1 MAYKDINQI
10 RNTLQSVRNRR
21 ECQWVC
27 EPPATI
33 NSFNNAGSGGGS
45 GKNRSGGDNVVV
57 TGDVDL
63 TTIIAELGI
72 ITSIES
78 TTIETSL
85 LTTFNLDVTRMSG
98 FTTNYDSNVVLL
110 GPADNP
116 ECNIFW
122 DSSNCTL
129 YVNADLVVSGDTTV
143 KETTLLITED
153 PIITLGGITV
163 YNTPP
168 TTDFGFE
175 FFWYDPD
182 GGVTQNKR
190 SFFGFD
196 SNLKK
201 FVAINTGVNND
212 EVFSDPIEYGELLLD
227 ILSVNTISQ
236 SGLIEVPLTI
246 TSVNLDIYSTE
257 NINVNSSTYI
267 QQALDGIIFSSTGS
281 LGIDILSLDGD
292 IDISNTNASIF
303 LTSLNESVNISTTG
317 PTGEDINLNSGGSI
331 KLISNANNISNNID
345 NIDIIANDSSVN
357 IKSTSNIPNAI
368 TIDAIDGG
376 IDITSVGEDIDICAL
391 DDASVHICSTSQN
404 NDAITL
410 NAINGGIDITSK
422 SENIDI
428 TSIESDINLLSNNIN
443 LLANSSTSDAITL
456 NAINGGIDITSK
468 SDNVDIVSIESDIN
482 LLSTNNINL
491 LSNFNTSNAIVLN
504 ATNGGIDISSYSED
518 IDICANNASVNICSN
533 NNESDAIVINS
544 TNGGIQIISNGEHDK
559 DIDITAINNSIN
571 LISNENVNDAIKIQ
585 SLDGG
590 IIMESKSEDIHLSTI
605 DAKVQITSNFI
616 AINDHD
622 NLNLLSLDTVNG
634 IQSDLYKTDY
644 RTWIPYMRFDPGN
657 YGIWLSERSIISGSN
672 SIYYWK
678 KQPNNEIAY
687 LSCDI
692 NECIRSTSN
701 KGFKLTKLLFSYKIE
716 NSDINSIIPTITKK
730 TFDSNNPTSPIII
743 TNIPF
748 SNNNLT
754 TGIYIGDHYRSISI
768 LSPFYINDE
777 SILTIELAIDTN
789 NTSLFKFYGMF
800 LEFHQ
805 NHL

>member
-1 MAYKDINQI
+1 MGYYQDVNQI
-10 RNTLQSVRNRR
+10 KNTIQSVRNRR
-21 ECQWVC
+21 ECQWIC
-27 EPPATI
+27 EPPVSI
-33 NSFNNAGSGGGS
+33 NSYNNTGSGGGNI
-45 GKNRSGGDNVVV
+45 KNRSGADSTTA
-57 TGDVDL
+57 TGDITL
-63 TTIIAELGI
+63 TTIIADLGI
-72 ITSIES
+72 IDRIESTSIE
-78 TTIETSL
+78 TTS
-85 LTTFNLDVTRMSG
+85 LTTFDLQVTRMSG
-98 FTTNYDSNVVLL
+98 FTTNHDSNVVFL
-110 GPADNP
+110 GPSDDP

-129 YVNADLVVSGDTTV
+129 YINADLVVSGDTTV
-143 KETTLLITED
+143 KETTLLVTED

-163 YNTPP
+163 SNIAP

-182 GGVTQNKR
+182 GSITQNKR

-201 FVAINTGVNND
+201 FVAINTGVNNN
-212 EVFSDPIEYGELLLD
+212 EVFNDPIEYGELLLD
-227 ILSVNTISQ
+227 ILSVNTIAQ
-236 SGLIEVPLTI
+236 SGLLNVPLSI
-246 TSVNLDIYSTE
+246 TSINLDIYSKD

-267 QQALDGIIFSSTGS
+267 QQALEGIIFSSTGS

-292 IDISNTNASIF
+292 IDISNTNASIH

-317 PTGEDINLNSGGSI
+317 PNGEDINLKSGGSI
-331 KLISNANNISNNID
+331 KLISNSNNISNNID
-345 NIDIIANDSSVN
+345 NIDIIANDSSVK

-391 DDASVHICSTSQN
+391 DNSSVNICSKSEN

-410 NAINGGIDITSK
+410 NAKNGGIKITSNSEDIDICALDNSSVNICSNSENNDSITLNAKNGGIDITSN

-428 TSIESDINLLSNNIN
+428 CS
-443 LLANSSTSDAITL
+443 
-456 NAINGGIDITSK
+456 
-468 SDNVDIVSIESDIN
+468 
-482 LLSTNNINL
+482 
-491 LSNFNTSNAIVLN
+491 
-504 ATNGGIDISSYSED
+504 
-518 IDICANNASVNICSN
+518 NNASVNICSN
-533 NNESDAIVINS
+533 NNESDAIIINS
-544 TNGGIQIISNGEHDK
+544 SNGGIKMISNSEHDK
-559 DIDITAINNSIN
+559 DIDITAIDSSIN
-571 LISNENVNDAIKIQ
+571 LISNENVNDAIRIQ

-590 IIMESKSEDIHLSTI
+590 ILMESKSEDIHLSTF
-605 DAKVQITSNFI
+605 DAKVQVTSDII
-616 AINDHD
+616 AINAHD
-622 NLNLLSLDTVNG
+622 NTNLLSLDTING

-644 RTWIPYMRFDPGN
+644 RTWIPYIRFDPGN

-678 KQPNNEIAY
+678 KQPKSEISY
-687 LSCDI
+687 ISCDI
-692 NECIRSTSN
+692 NECIRSTMN

-730 TFDSNNPTSPIII
+730 TFNSNNPNSSITI
-743 TNIPF
+743 TNIPY
-748 SNNNLT
+748 SDNNLNN
-754 TGIYIGDHYRSISI
+754 GIFIGDHYRSISI
-768 LSPFYINDE
+768 SSPFYINDE
-777 SILTIELAIDTN
+777 SILTIELTIDTN